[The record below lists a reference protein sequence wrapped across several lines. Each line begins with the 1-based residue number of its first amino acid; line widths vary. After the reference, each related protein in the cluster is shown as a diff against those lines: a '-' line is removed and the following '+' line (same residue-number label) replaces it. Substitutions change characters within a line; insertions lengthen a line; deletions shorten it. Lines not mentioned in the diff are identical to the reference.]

1 MKRHHY
7 REEEYDKFLA
17 RAIEFMEKKPDASR
31 ARVAMYAGVGLSVL
45 ERFEKE
51 GKLTLP
57 KPMTKKQVR
66 NKYNWADTLGKL

>member
-7 REEEYDKFLA
+7 REEEYAEFLS

-31 ARVAMYAGVGLSVL
+31 ARVANYAGVGLSVL

-57 KPMTKKQVR
+57 KPMTKKQAR

>member
-57 KPMTKKQVR
+57 KPMTKKQAR

>member
-31 ARVAMYAGVGLSVL
+31 ARVANYAGVGLSVL

-66 NKYNWADTLGKL
+66 NKYNWADTLGKI

>member
-17 RAIEFMEKKPDASR
+17 RAIEFMEKKPDACR
-31 ARVAMYAGVGLSVL
+31 TRIAKYAGVGLSVL
-45 ERFEKE
+45 ERFERE

-57 KPMTKKQVR
+57 KPMTKKQIN
-66 NKYNWADTLGKL
+66 NKYKWQNTLGKL

>member
-17 RAIEFMEKKPDASR
+17 RAIEFMEKKPDACR
-31 ARVAMYAGVGLSVL
+31 TRIAKYAGVGLSVL
-45 ERFEKE
+45 ERFESE

-57 KPMTKKQVR
+57 KPMTKKQVKS
-66 NKYNWADTLGKL
+66 KYKWQNTLGKL

>member
-7 REEEYDKFLA
+7 KEEEYDKFLA
-17 RAIEFMEKKPDASR
+17 RALEFMKKKPDACR
-31 ARVAMYAGVGLSVL
+31 TRIAKYAGVGLSVL
-45 ERFEKE
+45 ERFESE

-66 NKYNWADTLGKL
+66 NKYKWQDTLGKL

>member
-7 REEEYDKFLA
+7 REEEYAEFLS

-66 NKYNWADTLGKL
+66 NKYKWMDTLGKI

>member
-7 REEEYDKFLA
+7 REEEYAEFLS

-31 ARVAMYAGVGLSVL
+31 ARVAMYACVGLSVL

>member
-7 REEEYDKFLA
+7 KEEEYAEFLS

-31 ARVAMYAGVGLSVL
+31 ARVANYAGVGLSVL

>member
-7 REEEYDKFLA
+7 KEEEYEKFLA
-17 RAIEFMEKKPDASR
+17 RAIEFMKKKPDACR
-31 ARVAMYAGVGLSVL
+31 TRIAKYAGVGLSVL
-45 ERFEKE
+45 ERFESE

-66 NKYNWADTLGKL
+66 NKYKWTDALGKM

>member
-17 RAIEFMEKKPDASR
+17 RAIEFMKKKPDACR
-31 ARVAMYAGVGLSVL
+31 TRIAKYAGVGLSVL

>member
-7 REEEYDKFLA
+7 REEEYAEFLS

-31 ARVAMYAGVGLSVL
+31 ARVANYAGVGLSVL